1 MRKITNEELGRPTAG
16 EFAAMEKMPVT
27 VVLDNVRSLQNVGAF
42 FRTGDAFA
50 VEHIALCG
58 ITAVP
63 PNRDIHKTALGAEL
77 TVPWSYYETTEAC
90 IDRLHADGYEVL
102 AVEQV
107 EGAVMLDA
115 FRAAPGVKYALVF
128 GNEVMGVGQAAVD
141 RCDGAVEIPQAGTKH
156 SINVAVSGG
165 VVLWSFFCR
174 AGTLTEPGEWPADG
188 RFQINLA
195 LRPACAIFAPIYRD
209 YSKSSFSK
217 GRFGRDC
224 RYGIGVFAP

>member
-107 EGAVMLDA
+107 EGAAMLDA
-115 FRAAPGVKYALVF
+115 LAVDPQARYALVF
-128 GNEVMGVGQAAVD
+128 GNEVEGVSQEAVD
-141 RCDGAVEIPQAGTKH
+141 RCDGAVEIPQLGTKH
-156 SINVAVSGG
+156 SLNVSVSGG
-165 VVLWSFFCR
+165 VVLWEFFCR
-174 AGTLTEPGEWPADG
+174 I
-188 RFQINLA
+188 R
-195 LRPACAIFAPIYRD
+195 
-209 YSKSSFSK
+209 SK
-217 GRFGRDC
+217 
-224 RYGIGVFAP
+224 A

>member
-50 VEHIALCG
+50 VERIALCG
-58 ITAVP
+58 ITATP

-77 TVPWSYYETTEAC
+77 TVPWSYYETTPEC
-90 IDRLHADGYEVL
+90 LGRLRAEGYAVY

-115 FRAAPGVKYALVF
+115 FRPEPGVKYALVF
-128 GNEVMGVGQAAVD
+128 GNEVLGVGQEAVD
-141 RCDGAVEIPQAGTKH
+141 ICDGAIEIPQAGTKH
-156 SINVAVSGG
+156 SINVSVSGG
-165 VVLWSFFCR
+165 VVLWDFFCR
-174 AGTLTEPGEWPADG
+174 
-188 RFQINLA
+188 
-195 LRPACAIFAPIYRD
+195 
-209 YSKSSFSK
+209 
-217 GRFGRDC
+217 
-224 RYGIGVFAP
+224 IGPKR

>member
-90 IDRLHADGYEVL
+90 IDRLHAGRRAGRGRRDARCLPCRARREVCAGLRQRSDGRGAGGRGPVRRRGRNP
-102 AVEQV
+102 AGRDQAFDQRRGFGRRRFVE
-107 EGAVMLDA
+107 
-115 FRAAPGVKYALVF
+115 
-128 GNEVMGVGQAAVD
+128 
-141 RCDGAVEIPQAGTKH
+141 
-156 SINVAVSGG
+156 
-165 VVLWSFFCR
+165 FFLPDR
-174 AGTLTEPGEWPADG
+174 AGTLTGSGEWPADG